1 MIRLVWVTVVTL
13 LLLLNDC
20 NLESLQDGS
29 RTRKEIP
36 QRACCK
42 ARACNCCMFVDKHIY
57 IIFLSLFVLRNF
69 RSVVLKVGGITPL
82 GAIVRDKGAIKRGR

>member
-1 MIRLVWVTVVTL
+1 
-13 LLLLNDC
+13 
-20 NLESLQDGS
+20 
-29 RTRKEIP
+29 
-36 QRACCK
+36 
-42 ARACNCCMFVDKHIY
+42 MFVDKHIY